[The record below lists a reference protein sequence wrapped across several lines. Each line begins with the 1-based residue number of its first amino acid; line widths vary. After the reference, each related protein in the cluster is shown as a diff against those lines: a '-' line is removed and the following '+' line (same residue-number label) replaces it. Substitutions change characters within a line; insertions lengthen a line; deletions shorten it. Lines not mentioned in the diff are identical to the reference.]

1 MYFTKRVLEFKLN
14 EKYLLLFNTIS
25 SALDIIDF
33 QSFKEIKEKAR
44 FALYSVS
51 V

>member
-25 SALDIIDF
+25 SAIDIIDF
-33 QSFKEIKEKAR
+33 QSFK
-44 FALYSVS
+44 
-51 V
+51 